1 MVGDSQD
8 GGFDWGTLTVTLPQ
22 PKRSRLSPTILIVA
36 FPQMGKKIRCFG
48 KLPGNFYGNARRRSM
63 AAREDLRAS
72 GNLTIQ
78 ISRVLHL

>member
-36 FPQMGKKIRCFG
+36 FHQMEKIRCFG
-48 KLPGNFYGNARRRSM
+48 KLPGNSYRNAQRRSL